1 MTAGDFLL
9 WVTILAG
16 ASGVLAGDPP
26 PEVPNPLGPAAKYI
40 GANMFTTKAYQ
51 DEAFRLV
58 LQEANQVAKELQLPE
73 KFPIA
78 DADLVGR
85 FINPFGY
92 ARVKKA
98 IGNVTTRNYAY
109 YVSQGNKFSY
119 LEGTHQD
126 EDCRRFQRLYTW
138 PASRIDTNQA
148 YQLATQ
154 WLIAVSMDVGALN
167 RECSVVVRPERD
179 YVHPPQGKFVPVY
192 YVYWRKVGTDGGAAA
207 DVRVFTP
214 TKTLLQLRVEDPKYI
229 LRAPLLFTNLQ
240 YLLSRTNAALVP
252 SMRLGGYVGKTGNSD
267 YKPFYFNQALM
278 TTDIEFSEENFLV
291 TKETAD
297 AYLKTKAVS
306 APPAT
311 PPKPGEPAHHQACPR
326 FPFGDGDAEE
336 FTRTFLVKERNLSA
350 EQRSEARGPPRPSG
364 ICNMAAEC
372 PGAPSFLR

>member
-1 MTAGDFLL
+1 MASWSPFLSL
-9 WVTILAG
+9 PILG
-16 ASGVLAGDPP
+16 LACVMPADELPP
-26 PEVPNPLGPAAKYI
+26 IVPNPPEPAATDI
-40 GANMFTTKAYQ
+40 GAITFTTKAYR

-78 DADLVGR
+78 EADLVGR

-92 ARVKKA
+92 VRVKRA

-154 WLIAVSMDVGALN
+154 WLMAVSMDVGALN
-167 RECSVVVRPERD
+167 RECSVVVRPESN

-192 YVYWRKVGTDGGAAA
+192 YVYWRKVGKDGGGAA

-229 LRAPLLFTNLQ
+229 LRAPLLFTNLEF
-240 YLLSRTNAALVP
+240 LLSQTNALVP
-252 SMRLGGYVGKTGNSD
+252 SKRRGGY
-267 YKPFYFNQALM
+267 
-278 TTDIEFSEENFLV
+278 
-291 TKETAD
+291 
-297 AYLKTKAVS
+297 
-306 APPAT
+306 
-311 PPKPGEPAHHQACPR
+311 EP
-326 FPFGDGDAEE
+326 
-336 FTRTFLVKERNLSA
+336 
-350 EQRSEARGPPRPSG
+350 
-364 ICNMAAEC
+364 
-372 PGAPSFLR
+372 